1 MWILNV
7 LTTTTSCRWRNRN
20 GGVKTAGW
28 WTLRRR
34 STLHH
39 AVKDERVTVQGPVK
53 KPQMDCMSNRGEE
66 GEGGGGPFAIQ
77 PPTLRSLH
85 VWSTT
90 RTALGSFPI
99 INRSSSLCMTTGRWS
114 WRTLMGYAFIHQV
127 DLPSQ
132 LTVLRANGC
141 KCAWRFGSLRDSYF
155 AGAAM
160 STRQRTTISHTLQW
174 HLIKC

>member
-1 MWILNV
+1 MPYGSLV
-7 LTTTTSCRWRNRN
+7 SSHRRWRNRN

-53 KPQMDCMSNRGEE
+53 KPQMDCMSHRGEE
-66 GEGGGGPFAIQ
+66 GEGGRRPICHTTSNPQVFACLEHHPYGFGFISDNKPEQ
-77 PPTLRSLH
+77 FVVHDDWTVELADVDGLRFY
-85 VWSTT
+85 T
-90 RTALGSFPI
+90 P
-99 INRSSSLCMTTGRWS
+99 GRPAI
-114 WRTLMGYAFIHQV
+114 TV
-127 DLPSQ
+127 DLPQ
-132 LTVLRANGC
+132 GHWMHMRVAFR
-141 KCAWRFGSLRDSYF
+141 KPRDSYF

-160 STRQRTTISHTLQW
+160 STGQRTTISHTLQW